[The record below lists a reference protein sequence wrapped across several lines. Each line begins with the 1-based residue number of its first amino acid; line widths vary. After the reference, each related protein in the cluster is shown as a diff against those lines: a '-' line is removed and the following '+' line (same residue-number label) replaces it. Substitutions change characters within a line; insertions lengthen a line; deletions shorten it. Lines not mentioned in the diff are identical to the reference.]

1 MLCSIFL
8 LSEDGQHLHYGA
20 SSGLPEQYKK
30 ATNGMEI
37 GPQAGSCGTAAYLQ
51 EPVFSADILTDQKWV
66 KFRDQAK
73 QAGLRAA
80 WSNPILSHDGKVLG
94 TLGMYYRKV
103 RHPRPDEIHLIEY
116 ASRIAGIAIERE
128 QSQTALRL
136 AFDELK
142 ASEAQ
147 LQQVV
152 DSVPH
157 HIVVLGPDG
166 RIPDAP
172 ALLEREK
179 G

>member
-20 SSGLPEQYKK
+20 SSSLPEQYKK

-94 TLGMYYRKV
+94 TLGMYYR
-103 RHPRPDEIHLIEY
+103 
-116 ASRIAGIAIERE
+116 IAGIAIERE